1 MEERVRV
8 RWASRCSF
16 ELSWPRKVRSTA
28 VRRTKH
34 FFVIVVVVVVFVVVV
49 VVVVVVG
56 SSFTHRLFQASKS
69 TGEPG
74 SAAVHW

>member
-34 FFVIVVVVVVFVVVV
+34 FFVFVVV